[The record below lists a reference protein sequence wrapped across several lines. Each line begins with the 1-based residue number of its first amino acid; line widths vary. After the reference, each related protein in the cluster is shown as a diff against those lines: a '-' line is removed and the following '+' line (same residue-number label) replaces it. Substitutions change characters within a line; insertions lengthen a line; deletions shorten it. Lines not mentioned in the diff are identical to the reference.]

1 MPVTMK
7 NMLDA
12 GVHFGHQTKRWNPKM
27 KPYIYGP
34 RNGIYIIDL
43 QKTMRMFRDAYNY
56 VVNTVSEGGSVLFV
70 GTKKQA
76 QEVIREES
84 ERCEQYFVVHRW
96 LGGCLTNFQTVKGSI
111 DRLLGLEREKGEGG
125 FELLSKK
132 EAQRKEKALFK
143 LDRNLC
149 GIKHMGRLPSVMF
162 VVDPRKE
169 HIAVAEANRLGIPVV
184 AITDTNCDP
193 DRIDFPLPG
202 NDDAIRSI
210 RLFAAA
216 FADAVLEGRKHA
228 KEKAVAEPSAP
239 QRDVQ
244 PGERLEAEGG
254 TEVRRK
260 GKPKPVSSP
269 PVSAAKPAAKP
280 APAAPKAAPAPA
292 PAAPKPAAPAT
303 PEPAGG
309 AEAPKGEGAEAKAAE
324 AKPADAAP
332 APAPETAPA
341 ADDSDKKEE

>member
-1 MPVTMK
+1 MTVTMRS
-7 NMLDA
+7 MLDA

-43 QKTMRMFRDAYNY
+43 QKTMRLFREAHDH
-56 VVNTVSEGGSVLFV
+56 VIKTVSEGGSVLFV

-76 QEVIREES
+76 QDVIREEA
-84 ERCEQYFVVHRW
+84 ERCEQYYVVHRW

-111 DRLLGLEREKGEGG
+111 DRLLALEKEKAEGG

-149 GIKHMGRLPSVMF
+149 GIKMMGRLPSLMF

-193 DRIDFPLPG
+193 DRIDLPLPG

-216 FADAVLEGRKHA
+216 LADAVLAGRKLA
-228 KEKAVAEPSAP
+228 KEKAVAEPKAP
-239 QRDVQ
+239 ARDVV

-260 GKPKPVSSP
+260 GKPRRVSSP
-269 PVSAAKPAAKP
+269 PVPRDGPDTPRPAARAVPVTPEPAAKSG
-280 APAAPKAAPAPA
+280 
-292 PAAPKPAAPAT
+292 PAT
-303 PEPAGG
+303 PEPTAKAGDS
-309 AEAPKGEGAEAKAAE
+309 EAKAGDSE
-324 AKPADAAP
+324 AK
-332 APAPETAPA
+332 E
-341 ADDSDKKEE
+341 

>member
-1 MPVTMK
+1 MPMTMK
-7 NMLDA
+7 DMLDA

-43 QKTMRMFRDAYNY
+43 QKTMRLFRQAHRF
-56 VVNTVSEGGSVLFV
+56 VINTVAEGGSVLFV

-76 QEVIREES
+76 QDVIREEA
-84 ERCEQYFVVHRW
+84 ERCDQYFVVHRW

-111 DRLLGLEREKGEGG
+111 DRLLGLEKEKAEGG
-125 FELLSKK
+125 FDVLSKK
-132 EAQRKEKALFK
+132 ETQRKEKALFK

-149 GIKHMGRLPSVMF
+149 GIKNMGRLPTAMF

-184 AITDTNCDP
+184 AITDTNCNP

-202 NDDAIRSI
+202 NDDAIRSV

-216 FADAVLEGRKHA
+216 FADAVIEGRKSA
-228 KEKAVAEPSAP
+228 KERAVAEPSA
-239 QRDVQ
+239 QTRDVQ
-244 PGERLEAEGG
+244 PGEKLEAEGG

-260 GKPKPVSSP
+260 GRPQLLSPQPV
-269 PVSAAKPAAKP
+269 VNAAPKPAAVAPTPTPEPKP
-280 APAAPKAAPAPA
+280 AEAAPVAAAPAPA
-292 PAAPKPAAPAT
+292 PAPVP
-303 PEPAGG
+303 
-309 AEAPKGEGAEAKAAE
+309 EAKAE
-324 AKPADAAP
+324 AAP
-332 APAPETAPA
+332 TPEAAAPA
-341 ADDSDKKEE
+341 ADDSESKE